1 MLLQDKK
8 LSLNTTNITMNEY
21 FYMQERIKI
30 VQQNKKQVKFE
41 NIASKLI

>member
-8 LSLNTTNITMNEY
+8 LLLNTTNITMNEY

-30 VQQNKKQVKFE
+30 AQQSKKQVKIE

>member
-1 MLLQDKK
+1 
-8 LSLNTTNITMNEY
+8 MNEY